1 MYAYYEKI
9 ADLWRA
15 EKNEQAVVLFWK
27 CKEEE
32 LLSEEE
38 IKELEK
44 FLPCDEVME
53 AMYKKASRSTQEK
66 IKKLLGIE
74 D

>member
-1 MYAYYEKI
+1 MYPYYEKI

-15 EKNEQAVVLFWK
+15 EKKEQAVVYFWK

-44 FLPCDEVME
+44 FLSCIEVME
-53 AMYKKASRSTQEK
+53 EMYKKASKSTQEK

>member
-15 EKNEQAVVLFWK
+15 GQEQQAVVYFWK
-27 CKEEE
+27 CKEQG

-44 FLPCDEVME
+44 FLPCPEVMME
-53 AMYKKASRSTQEK
+53 MYKKANRSTQEK
-66 IKKLLGIE
+66 VKKLLGIE

>member
-1 MYAYYEKI
+1 MFAYYEKI
-9 ADLWRA
+9 ADLWKA
-15 EKNEQAVVLFWK
+15 EKEQQAVVYFWQ
-27 CKEEE
+27 CKDEG

-44 FLPCDEVME
+44 FLPCNEVME
-53 AMYKKASRSTQEK
+53 EMYKKASRSTQEK

-74 D
+74 K